1 MRRAAYALTA
11 LFTSSLIAFSAYSW
25 PRRVD
30 SAAAEHYEQ
39 ELRTLVA
46 LDFRMSAEILRA
58 GSGLSAHYDGIV
70 QTGAA
75 RKRAHRALR
84 ELPSF
89 LQGRAEMEVR
99 YLLDVAERVR
109 TQAETLI
116 ERFKREHAILR
127 NSLRYLPVLAR
138 DVDRIAPA
146 NQAARRS
153 QELIRDSL
161 LLQTVQ
167 DPQLLSRV
175 DSELEWLEIAR
186 KEAPEAPHA
195 LFDSVL
201 AHARIVRERTPLVQE
216 LTRGILRLD
225 APSATA
231 AVMTAF
237 IHRRQ
242 AAVEIADTDA
252 SRRFALI
259 VLSLLAAAA
268 CVVLE
273 FWNKAE
279 RLRLT
284 SLRLAQTVSWLRI
297 EQQKQAEL
305 SELKNQ
311 FVSVVSHEFRTPLTV
326 ILSSVEMLEAYA
338 ERWPVAKQHEH
349 FRRIREKSTSMKK
362 LLEGVLAIGSH
373 EKGLI
378 KFKPEPLEIGR
389 LCGEI
394 LDSVDDVANH
404 RRRVVYHGPEADQ
417 PVMADPALLRH
428 MLENLLT
435 NALKYSGEDTDIEL
449 SVAHDDREL
458 RLEVKDH
465 GIGIAE
471 DDLRHLFENFYRG
484 HNVGSVS
491 GTGLGLSIVRDAVE
505 LHGGQLAVRSQLHV
519 GTSFTISI
527 PCPRSRA

>member
-1 MRRAAYALTA
+1 MRRIAYALAA
-11 LFTSSLIAFSAYSW
+11 LFTLSLIAFSAYSW

-30 SAAAEHYEQ
+30 VPDAEHYEQ
-39 ELRTLVA
+39 ELRTLIA

-58 GSGLSAHYDGIV
+58 RSGLSAHYDGIV
-70 QTGAA
+70 QTAAA
-75 RKRAHRALR
+75 RKRVHRALR

-89 LQGRAEMEVR
+89 LQGRAEMEIR
-99 YLLDVAERVR
+99 YLLDAAERLR
-109 TQAETLI
+109 AQAETLT
-116 ERFKREHAILR
+116 ERFKREHAVVR

-138 DVDRIAPA
+138 EIDRV
-146 NQAARRS
+146 AAASETGRRS
-153 QELIRDSL
+153 QELIRDGL

-167 DPQLLSRV
+167 DTQLLSRV
-175 DSELEWLEIAR
+175 DAELEWLDTAR
-186 KEAPEAPHA
+186 RDAPEAERA
-195 LFDSVL
+195 LLDSVF

-225 APSATA
+225 APGATA

-237 IHRRQ
+237 TQRRQ
-242 AAVEIADTDA
+242 AALQVADADA

-273 FWNKAE
+273 FWSKAE
-279 RLRLT
+279 RLRRT
-284 SLRLAQTVSWLRI
+284 SQRLEQTVTWLRI
-297 EQQKQAEL
+297 EQAKQAEL
-305 SELKNQ
+305 SELKSQ

-326 ILSSVEMLEAYA
+326 ILSSIEMLEAYSD
-338 ERWPVAKQHEH
+338 RWPAAKQQEH
-349 FRRIREKSTSMKK
+349 FRRIHEKSLNMKK
-362 LLEGVLAIGSH
+362 LLEAVLTIGSQ
-373 EKGLI
+373 EKNLI

-394 LDSVDDVANH
+394 LDSVDEFTNH
-404 RRRVVYHGPEADQ
+404 RRRVVYRGPDADES
-417 PVMADPALLRH
+417 VVADPALLRH

-435 NALKYSGEDTDIEL
+435 NALKYSAEDTDVEL

-458 RLEVKDH
+458 HLEVKDH
-465 GIGIAE
+465 GIGIPE
-471 DDLRHLFENFYRG
+471 EDLRHLFETFYRG

-505 LHGGQLAVRSQLHV
+505 LHGGQLAVRSQLNV

-527 PCPRSRA
+527 PCPRGPA